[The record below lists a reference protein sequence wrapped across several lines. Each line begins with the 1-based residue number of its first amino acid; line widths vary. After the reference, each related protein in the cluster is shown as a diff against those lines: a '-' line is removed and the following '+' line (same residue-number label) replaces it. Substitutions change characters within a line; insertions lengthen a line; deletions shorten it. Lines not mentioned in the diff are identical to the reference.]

1 MSIVRPRPVWKVT
14 QTHPELV
21 SPLDEAF
28 RQVMDPE
35 LGLNIMEIGLIRDV
49 SIDNENNSCH
59 VIMIM
64 TTPFC
69 PYAPALLESARSKAE
84 GVSEKET
91 TIEMGMEPWDPTYME
106 DGVGADWGL
115 F

>member
-1 MSIVRPRPVWKVT
+1 MSSLRPKPVWQV
-14 QTHPELV
+14 QEDNPDLAEQ
-21 SPLDEAF
+21 LDGGF

-35 LGLNIMEIGLIRDV
+35 LGLNIMDLGLIRDV
-49 SIDNENNSCH
+49 QVGNDSAH
-59 VIMIM
+59 VVMIM

-84 GVSEKET
+84 SVINMPT
-91 TIEMGMEPWDPTYME
+91 TIEMGMEIWDPTFME
-106 DGVGADWGL
+106 EGTGSDWGL

>member
-1 MSIVRPRPVWKVT
+1 MSNIRPKPTW
-14 QTHPELV
+14 QCEQDMPELAKK
-21 SPLDEAF
+21 LDEAF

-35 LGLNIMEIGLIRDV
+35 LGLNIMELGLIRDV
-49 SIDNENNSCH
+49 QVKEDNAH
-59 VIMIM
+59 VVMIM

-84 GVSEKET
+84 TVTNSPT
-91 TIEMGMEPWDPTYME
+91 TIEMGMEIWDPTFME
-106 DGVGADWGL
+106 EGTGADWGL

>member
-1 MSIVRPRPVWKVT
+1 MSNIRPKPTWQVESEDN
-14 QTHPELV
+14 ELFDK
-21 SPLDEAF
+21 LDEAL

-35 LGLNIMEIGLIRDV
+35 LGLNIMELGLIRDV
-49 SIDNENNSCH
+49 QVQEESAH

-69 PYAPALLESARSKAE
+69 PYAPVMLESARAKAE
-84 GVSEKET
+84 SVVAIPT
-91 TIEMGMEPWDPTYME
+91 TIEMGMEIWDPTFME
-106 DGVGADWGL
+106 EGTGSDWGL